1 MKKYIAALMVASMAT
16 SLIPAQMVL
25 ASGADILASASIIG
39 AASLTEGQE
48 TVGIAPGF
56 IAGGSPAS
64 ASAPELRLRINDT
77 MHLLTSSDDIVTKF
91 TLSLTNAEFKAQTSE
106 DGETPVVYDD
116 LTADDFVTMVT
127 ILNSDYTVDTTAPT
141 VTVAEGDFSSK
152 EVTFTLTTDGG
163 ERGSHALAEGNYIV
177 IDLASVMNRV
187 STNSTAVVTIDSDD
201 IELEENE
208 FVYATIVK
216 QGFYAT
222 IKSDNDVAPE
232 ENVVLDYPI
241 KVKETVAGSFQAE
254 TPSVAD
260 SDPDDGVDDSVIR
273 KAGTEF
279 TFKISKGFAF
289 VSPDNYTFTNIR
301 NTPYDIDTDEFTV
314 EIATTDGKAASEFSV
329 DDIKIEATTAK
340 EGDVATVR
348 ISSSGMDTMSLEVAT
363 VVDYTVALSV
373 DRDLSVPVMYNSV
386 DTKSTGLNI
395 NEDNNT
401 SLEVTIEESFPG
413 AWSMR
418 DGFQF
423 TLPEGVFVTDV
434 NVTEASNFTQDEV
447 DVTPSM
453 FKAIMAEAYVNGEY
467 EEFNFKRRVFDD
479 VNHTLATEKAKVV
492 FELSLVAEP
501 DFEGEVELGFQG
513 SLVDTQ
519 SVVIAEFI
527 SPYVATAQQN
537 DVIIDY
543 RNTKI
548 ESDITVTEWEA
559 GLLSK
564 GSSIN
569 FTVDRGDII
578 QFESGATFVVSEDS
592 DMEIKGTT
600 DVSNGTLSFT
610 VTDESYDIPAD
621 IAITDMELFMQRT
634 IPAGVYNL
642 TVSSSMEDAMLAQDL
657 FGTGKL
663 AGNTEEDTVGD
674 FADYSKV
681 VNEAF
686 VNVVTAGS
694 DKDNLFTTKIVV
706 PIGENYITAGTKQIE
721 LDVPA
726 YISSEGYT
734 MLPVRVVA
742 NALGVD
748 TNSVLWNGETRSVT
762 IMYGQRII
770 TMTIGAKTITINGS
784 EVPASAS
791 PEIVNGRTFLPLR
804 DLAVALGVTDIHWNP
819 TTRVA
824 TLNGGDDVLDS
835 TNEEVQ
841 MDIQ

>member
-1 MKKYIAALMVASMAT
+1 MKKYIAALMVATMAT
-16 SLIPAQMVL
+16 SLLPAQMVF
-25 ASGADILASASIIG
+25 ASNAEIVATATIIG
-39 AASLTEGQE
+39 AAALTEGQE

-56 IAGGSPAS
+56 VAGGSPAS
-64 ASAPELRLRINDT
+64 ATAPELRLRVSDT
-77 MHLLTSSDDIVTKF
+77 KHLLTSTDDIVTKF

-106 DGETPVVYDD
+106 VGVTPVVYDD

-127 ILNSDYTVDTTAPT
+127 ILNSDNTVDTTAPT
-141 VTVAEGDFSSK
+141 VTVEEGDFSSK

-163 ERGSHALAEGNYIV
+163 ERSSHALAEGNLIV

-201 IELEENE
+201 ISLNETE
-208 FVYATIVK
+208 FVYATVVK

-222 IKSDNDVAPE
+222 IKSDNDVAPD

-254 TPSVAD
+254 TPAVAD
-260 SDPDDGVDDSVIR
+260 SDPDDGIDDSSAR
-273 KAGTEF
+273 KAGTTF
-279 TFKISKGFAF
+279 TFKISKGFSF
-289 VSPDNYTFTNIR
+289 VAPENFTFTNIR

-314 EIATTDGKAASEFSV
+314 EIATVDGAAASEFSV
-329 DDIKIEATTAK
+329 EDIKIEATTAK

-348 ISSSGMDTMSLEVAT
+348 IFSTGMDTVSLEVAT
-363 VVDYTVALSV
+363 VVDYTVSLSV

-395 NEDNNT
+395 SEDNNT

-434 NVTEASNFTQDEV
+434 NVTEATNLTQDEV
-447 DVTPSM
+447 DVTPAM
-453 FKAIMAEAYVNGEY
+453 FKAIMADAYVNGEY
-467 EEFNFKRRVFDD
+467 EEFNFRRRVFDD

-501 DFEGEVELGFQG
+501 DFEGEVELGFEG
-513 SLVDTQ
+513 SLVDSQ

-527 SPYVATAQQN
+527 SPYKATAEQN

-548 ESDITVTEWEA
+548 ETDIVVTEWEA

-564 GSSIN
+564 GSSID
-569 FTVDRGDII
+569 FTVDRGDVI
-578 QFESGATFVVSEDS
+578 QFESGATFNVLEDS
-592 DMEIKGTT
+592 DMEIKGST
-600 DVSNGTLSFT
+600 DVANGTLSFT
-610 VTDESYDIPAD
+610 VTGESYDVPAEVT
-621 IAITDMELFMQRT
+621 ITDMELFMQRS
-634 IPAGVYNL
+634 IPAGAYDL
-642 TVSSSMEDAMLAQDL
+642 KVSSSMEDAMLEQDL

-663 AGNTEEDTVGD
+663 AGNATEDTVGD
-674 FADYSKV
+674 FASYSKV

-694 DKDNLFTTKIVV
+694 DKDNTFTTKIVV
-706 PIGENYITAGTKQIE
+706 PVGENYMYAGTKQIE

-726 YISSEGYT
+726 YIGDGYT
-734 MLPVRVVA
+734 MLPVRAVA

-748 TNSVLWNGETRSVT
+748 TNSVIWNAATKSVT

-770 TMTIGAKTITINGS
+770 TMTIGSKTITINGS

-791 PEIVNGRTFLPLR
+791 PEIVQGRTFLPLR

-819 TTRVA
+819 TTRTA
-824 TLNGGDDVLDS
+824 TLNGGDDVAGEEFDLD
-835 TNEEVQ
+835 
-841 MDIQ
+841 I